1 MVRPEI
7 AECWRSM
14 SRTHRYAELSEARRS
29 YSESL
34 EKTSLVRGLNMVRPE
49 GFEPPTFWFV
59 AKHSIQLSYGRKL
72 YLVVS
77 PFISRIECFTFVMF
91 DLRQTAS

>member
-14 SRTHRYAELSEARRS
+14 SRTHRYAELSEARQS

-49 GFEPPTFWFV
+49 RFELPTFWFV
-59 AKHSIQLSYGRKL
+59 VKNL
-72 YLVVS
+72 
-77 PFISRIECFTFVMF
+77 PFCHF
-91 DLRQTAS
+91 